1 MSGVPPTV
9 DPSLADRW
17 MPLAAT
23 LAIQSLVSMALIALP
38 VIAPVVSRA
47 VGVSTALVGVY
58 VALVYAGAMAASLT
72 GGAAVA
78 RWGALRVSQTGLA
91 LCAAG
96 LTLCAL
102 PSVPAI
108 AAGAILIGLGYGP
121 ITPASSHLLVRTT
134 PAHRMSLVFSLK
146 QTGVPL
152 GGMLA
157 GAIVPG
163 VAAAFGWQAGLI
175 TVALAALAVAVLV
188 QPLRAELDA
197 DRNPARQLSVGSLG
211 RPVRLVLR
219 HRTLTVLAGC
229 SFLFSMLQLSLTT
242 YLVAYLHEDV
252 GIGLVAAGLALSA
265 AQIAGVVGRVFWGW
279 LSDRMLGAPRM
290 LALVAVLMAAG
301 TIGTGLVDASMPVP
315 IMLAILS
322 LFGATAL
329 GWNGI
334 YIAELARQAPA
345 GTASVATGG
354 GLAVTFLGVVLGPPL
369 FGALS
374 AGFGGYALGYLAL
387 AVPALASAVLLIR
400 FRREFDDPED

>member
-1 MSGVPPTV
+1 MSTALPPA
-9 DPSLADRW
+9 DPSAADRW
-17 MPLAAT
+17 IPLAAT
-23 LAIQSLVSMALIALP
+23 LTIQSLVSMALIALP
-38 VIAPVVSRA
+38 VVAPVVSRA
-47 VGVSTALVGVY
+47 VDVSTAFVGVY
-58 VALVYAGAMAASLT
+58 VALVYVGAMAASLT

-78 RWGALRVSQTGLA
+78 RWGALRVSQAGLA

-96 LTLCAL
+96 LTLCAI
-102 PSVPAI
+102 PSIPAI

-157 GAIVPG
+157 GAIVPTL
-163 VAAAFGWQAGLI
+163 AAAFGWQAALI
-175 TVALAALAVAVLV
+175 AVALAALMVALLV
-188 QPLRAELDA
+188 QPLRTELDA
-197 DRNPARQLSVGSLG
+197 DRNAARQLSFGSLG
-211 RPVRLVLR
+211 RPIRLVLR
-219 HRTLTVLAGC
+219 HRPLTVLAGC
-229 SFLFSMLQLSLTT
+229 SFLFSTLQLSLTT

-252 GIGLVAAGLALSA
+252 GLSLVAAGLALSA
-265 AQIAGVVGRVFWGW
+265 AQVAGVVGRVFWGW

-290 LALVAVLMAAG
+290 LALVAVLMAIG
-301 TIGTGLVDASMPVP
+301 TIGTALVDASMPAP
-315 IMLAILS
+315 AMLAILS

-334 YIAELARQAPA
+334 YIAELARQAPP
-345 GTASVATGG
+345 GTASIATGG

-374 AGFGGYALGYLAL
+374 AAFGSYGAGYLAL
-387 AVPALASAVLLIR
+387 ALPALASAALLIR
-400 FRREFDDPED
+400 FRRAFDRTPD